1 MFLCWKLIFIFVHS
15 LLKWL
20 AHFLLHKNVEMIWI
34 KHFKSQQNKAI
45 FHIINQIKVL
55 RVVPLLNGHAP
66 LNTWNY
72 KEGLLIFKRMR
83 LFLFTFIVFCRTVN
97 LPLSQENLVWLVCLF
112 GCLFVCVP
120 KTSKRLNRSGRN
132 VDFNGCWKP
141 PQFEQKLLFIGILN
155 TIKKTTEINS

>member
-1 MFLCWKLIFIFVHS
+1 MACPIHNEHSPLKLTISLVKVLQITALNTESFVEGVVHFKIFVWSSLNYISPVFELKPDYYICVHS

-34 KHFKSQQNKAI
+34 KHFYSQQNKAI

-55 RVVPLLNGHAP
+55 RVPLLNGHAP

-83 LFLFTFIVFCRTVN
+83 LFLFTFIVFGRTVN
-97 LPLSQENLVWLVCLF
+97 LPLSQE
-112 GCLFVCVP
+112 
-120 KTSKRLNRSGRN
+120 
-132 VDFNGCWKP
+132 
-141 PQFEQKLLFIGILN
+141 
-155 TIKKTTEINS
+155 